1 MSLTS
6 YDVVF
11 VALSSV
17 ARCPNSD
24 EEDTFYLKTFDGPIG
39 EKRFNRNA
47 EIS

>member
-17 ARCPNSD
+17 AQCPNSD
-24 EEDTFYLKTFDGPIG
+24 EEDTFCLKTFAGHIT
-39 EKRFNRNA
+39 
-47 EIS
+47 